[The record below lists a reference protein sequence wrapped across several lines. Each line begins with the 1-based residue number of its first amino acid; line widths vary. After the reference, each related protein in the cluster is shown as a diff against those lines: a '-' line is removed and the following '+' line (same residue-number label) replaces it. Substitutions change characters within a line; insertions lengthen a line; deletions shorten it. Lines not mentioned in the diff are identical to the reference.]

1 LRGQCVSTEQ
11 IASGQEAS
19 STEEAAVAVLIQR
32 AALLHRVS
40 GGDLLACFAAINDPR
55 ARRGV
60 RHRLATILGLCTA
73 AVLTGQKTLIEI
85 TEWISTADQEL
96 LAALGAGRDA
106 RGRYVPPHPDTVKRV
121 FTALGAPGLAD
132 EVGAY
137 LGRKAGIGCVSFPI
151 PRPGVATGDRGG
163 RQGDARRDRPGR
175 ADSLPARGRYPRR
188 VGGAR

>member
-11 IASGQEAS
+11 VAS
-19 STEEAAVAVLIQR
+19 EEDAAVAVLIQR

-40 GGDLLACFAAINDPR
+40 GGDLLTCFAAISDPR

-85 TEWISTADQEL
+85 TEWISAADQEL

-106 RGRYVPPHPDTVKRV
+106 EGRYVPPHPDTVKRV
-121 FTALGAPGLAD
+121 FTALGAQGLAD
-132 EVGAY
+132 EMGAY
-137 LGRKAGIGCVSFPI
+137 LARKAGIGCVSFPI

-163 RQGDARRDRPGR
+163 R
-175 ADSLPARGRYPRR
+175 
-188 VGGAR
+188 